1 MLSGMR
7 QRKARRLETGCLLE
21 VDSKQRL
28 SSFLLTVVRM
38 TKPVV
43 TFDVEKGV
51 TKKDDEFAHHLFFV
65 LSFIVLFWCFTFGT
79 THHAFHEV
87 ALECYLGMLYS

>member
-28 SSFLLTVVRM
+28 ISFLFAVVRM
-38 TKPVV
+38 IKPVV
-43 TFDVEKGV
+43 TFDVERGV
-51 TKKDDEFAHHLFFV
+51 TKKMMSLLIIFFV
-65 LSFIVLFWCFTFGT
+65 LSFIILFWCFTFGT

>member
-28 SSFLLTVVRM
+28 ISFLFAVVRM
-38 TKPVV
+38 IKPVV
-43 TFDVEKGV
+43 TFDVERG
-51 TKKDDEFAHHLFFV
+51 
-65 LSFIVLFWCFTFGT
+65 
-79 THHAFHEV
+79 
-87 ALECYLGMLYS
+87 